1 MSKPKEKIGMLL
13 DISNIYGTDE
23 GRLGP
28 FLITAALI
36 GAPFLLWVYLGF
48 FIPLPIFIPLW
59 LIYSVRVIMIIPG
72 HEKERLDQFKRQ
84 VNDQYS
90 TVAEKLRI
98 KTVHTDG
105 LIEWVDGTVAYCIVA
120 TNTYSKDDVYRAQV
134 IHLFLLYFC
143 KDYDVDTFAQNITE
157 TKSLEDRYSRVK
169 LFNTSDA
176 ANDFLEI
183 IDNNRKIV
191 YKDSLH
197 VRIVFMVKGSKSSW
211 KDMRAKIESAL
222 LSYSSKVFKT
232 LQIADYELCN
242 DIINHDVDGIV
253 DMDTLFRSKYA
264 RHDYHGSR
272 VLYYDDKKQLD
283 TESVDI
289 NGFMEVAQDE

>member
-264 RHDYHGSR
+264 QHDYHGSR

>member
-191 YKDSLH
+191 YTDSLH

-211 KDMRAKIESAL
+211 KDIRAKIESAL

-242 DIINHDVDGIV
+242 DIVNHDVDGIV

>member
-211 KDMRAKIESAL
+211 KDMRSKIEAAL

>member
-90 TVAEKLRI
+90 PVAEKLRI

>member
-13 DISNIYGTDE
+13 DIANIYGTDE

-28 FLITAALI
+28 FLITAAFI
-36 GAPFLLWVYLGF
+36 GAPFLLWVYSGF
-48 FIPLPIFIPLW
+48 FLPVGVFLPLW
-59 LIYSVRVIMIIPG
+59 VIFSVRVIMIIPG

-98 KTVHTDG
+98 KTVHADG

-211 KDMRAKIESAL
+211 KDMRSKIEAAL

-232 LQIADYELCN
+232 VQIATYGVCN
-242 DIINHDVDGIV
+242 DIVNRDVDGIV
-253 DMDTLFRSKYA
+253 DMDNLFRSKYA
-264 RHDYHGSR
+264 RHNYYGSK
-272 VLYYDDKKQLD
+272 VLYYDDRKCEDAKD
-283 TESVDI
+283 VDI
-289 NGFMEVAQDE
+289 NGFMEVIDSE

>member
-272 VLYYDDKKQLD
+272 VLYYDDNKQLD